1 MIRRLLALGALV
13 VALVVVAAAPASA
26 HATLLTTEPQNG
38 GVYTKPPSEVKL
50 RFNEP
55 VEVSLGGIRVYTSD
69 RERVVAGS
77 PEHPAGTQSE
87 VSVSLPKLARG
98 TYVVTWR
105 VISADSHPV
114 EGAYT
119 FQVGTKATLSKKSA
133 QGVANSLLAS
143 TGGSK
148 TVGVV
153 YGIDRAVLFGS
164 LALLIGGAVFL
175 AVVWPRGRDDRR
187 AAWVVWAGYI
197 GVAVTTV
204 LGIAL
209 EGVYAAGLPLSKL
222 FDPTV
227 FRDVLDTRYGK
238 VALVRLALLAVAY
251 PLLRVLLHRRPAVE
265 QPLRAWWMT
274 AAGLVGLGLAATPG
288 VAGHAST
295 GIQTGLAIPA
305 DMVHVAGMACWLG
318 GLVVLCIAVLPKSD
332 ADELRAVLPRYS
344 ALALGAIVALIVS
357 GGYQAWR
364 QVGSIDALKNTDYGR
379 LLIAKLVVFA
389 ALVVAAAFSRE
400 VVNRRFRGLPSDD
413 DVDTVYADDA
423 VLVEP
428 VSATVGASSGGS
440 AAGSVPERRGG
451 RFDDDGYDGGW
462 DDDDTT
468 DEEEVRRLRR
478 SVGIE
483 VVIAVV
489 ILAITA
495 LLVNA
500 APARSVET
508 EPVALTLKSG
518 QVWVYVD
525 IAPGI
530 AGPNDMHFTA
540 LPTGGG
546 PATVTDMTVQLTRP
560 GEDLPPFTVPLQKL
574 GAGHYYAPLYDIPYP
589 GKWQMTVRVQL
600 GATNEAV
607 LVSPF
612 SVR

>member
-26 HATLLTTEPQNG
+26 HATLLTTDPQNG
-38 GVYTKPPSEVKL
+38 GVYDKPPSQVKL
-50 RFNEP
+50 RFSEP
-55 VEVSLGGIRVYTSD
+55 VEVSLGGIRVFSSD
-69 RERVVAGS
+69 RDRVVTGS
-77 PEHPAGTQSE
+77 PEHPGGTQSE
-87 VSVSLPKLARG
+87 VAVSLPGLDDG

-114 EGAYT
+114 EGAFT
-119 FQVGTKATLSKKSA
+119 FQVGTRATLSKKNA
-133 QGVANSLLAS
+133 QGVADSLLAS

-153 YGIDRAVLFGS
+153 YGIDRAVLFGA
-164 LALLIGGAVFL
+164 LALLIGGVVFL
-175 AVVWPRGRDDRR
+175 VAVWPRGRDDRR
-187 AAWVVWAGYI
+187 AARVVWAGWI

-209 EGVYAAGLPLSKL
+209 EGVYAAGLPLTKV

-238 VALVRLALLAVAY
+238 VALVRLALLVVAF
-251 PLLRVLLHRRPAVE
+251 PLLRLLLHRWDDGQEHPV
-265 QPLRAWWMT
+265 RASWMV
-274 AAGLVGLGLAATPG
+274 AAGLVGLGLAVTPG
-288 VAGHAST
+288 LAGHAGT

-305 DMVHVAGMACWLG
+305 DMVHVAAMACWLG
-318 GLVVLCIAVLPKSD
+318 GLVVLCIAILPKGD

-364 QVGSIDALKNTDYGR
+364 QVGSIDALKSTDYGR

-389 ALVVAAAFSRE
+389 ALIVAAAFSRE
-400 VVNRRFRGLPSDD
+400 VVNRRFRDYAPDD
-413 DVDTVYADDA
+413 EDVDFDEYVMEP
-423 VLVEP
+423 LP
-428 VSATVGASSGGS
+428 VSVGVSSGGR
-440 AAGSVPERRGG
+440 AAGSAPERQG

-462 DDDDTT
+462 DDDTT

-478 SVGIE
+478 SVAIE
-483 VVIAVV
+483 VVIAAV
-489 ILAITA
+489 ILSITA

-500 APARSVET
+500 APARAIET
-508 EPVALTLKSG
+508 QPVSLTLKSR

-525 IAPGI
+525 VAPGI

-546 PATVTDMTVQLTRP
+546 PATIDDMSVQLTRP
-560 GEDLPPFTVPLQKL
+560 GEDLPPFAVPLQKL
-574 GAGHYYAPLYDIPYP
+574 GNGHYYAPLYDIPYP
-589 GKWQMTVRVQL
+589 GKWQMTIRVQL
-600 GATNEAV
+600 GPTDEAV